1 MFNVFFSQPWWL
13 LGLPALVLLY
23 RTFRSRQYLPMSSAT
38 LLSHSSSSTGWLA
51 KSPKRCFFAMMV
63 LLVIAAAGPQRYQS
77 EATETVMGR
86 DIVLAVDISGSMS
99 AKLPNKPNQ
108 ERPKGY
114 YDLPVQPHQASA
126 GEQPY
131 RRIDAAQDALM
142 QFVNARHDM
151 HAGDCVG
158 LFLFD
163 DSPRLAWPLT
173 NDLRQIGRKGNW
185 LPYGFMNER
194 IMGSGTNFGDKGYGP
209 IEAGVDHMQEYG
221 QSPARVL
228 ILVTDGDE
236 KMSDS
241 LRGRLRSML
250 AKHNVR
256 FYVIGVGETLARENV
271 DIIAFARE
279 VEGQVFRV
287 ENAGELEKCF
297 DTINQLE
304 QGPIKVS
311 SFNVFQELYP
321 YVLFM
326 AMFCCVGW
334 VLASAIVVVI

>member
-1 MFNVFFSQPWWL
+1 MFQVFFSQPWWL
-13 LGLPALVLLY
+13 LGLLALLLLY
-23 RTFRSRQYLPMSSAT
+23 RTFRSRQFLPTSNAVMLPKSSSADRM
-38 LLSHSSSSTGWLA
+38 A
-51 KSPKRCFFAMMV
+51 KLPTQCFFLMMAS
-63 LLVIAAAGPQRYQS
+63 LIIALAGPQRYQS

-86 DIVLAVDISGSMS
+86 DIVLAVDISGSMG
-99 AKLPNKPNQ
+99 AKMPNKPQ
-108 ERPKGY
+108 GERPKGY
-114 YDLPVQPHQASA
+114 YDQPVAPHMANS
-126 GEQPY
+126 EQVY

-142 QFVNARHDM
+142 LFVNQRHEM

-185 LPYGFMNER
+185 LPYGFLNER
-194 IMGSGTNFGDKGYGP
+194 VMGSGTNFGDKGYGP
-209 IEAGVDHMQEYG
+209 IEGGVDHMLEYG

-241 LRGRLRSML
+241 LRSRLASML
-250 AKHNVR
+250 AKNNVR

-271 DIIAFARE
+271 DIIQFANSI
-279 VEGQVFRV
+279 EGKVFRV
-287 ENAGELEKCF
+287 ENAGDLEKCF
-297 DTINQLE
+297 DTINQME

-321 YVLFM
+321 YVLAL
-326 AMFCCVGW
+326 AMLFGVGW
-334 VLASAIVVVI
+334 VLTSALVVVI